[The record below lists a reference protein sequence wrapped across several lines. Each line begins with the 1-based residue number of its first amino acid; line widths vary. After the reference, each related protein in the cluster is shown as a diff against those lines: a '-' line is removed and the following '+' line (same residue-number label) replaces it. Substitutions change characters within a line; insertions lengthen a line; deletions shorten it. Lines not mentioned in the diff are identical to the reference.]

1 MAIPEQCEN
10 CRIGAS
16 SCRFYDKDNPN
27 VCQNYVKPIDNSGF
41 FSNFFSLDG
50 RIGRLQYLVMVL
62 IGLALSVLLFMFFVG
77 TDVDDIRG
85 AGFYDKLI
93 SNVPLIFMLI
103 WGGIKRC
110 NDTGDAKWMSL
121 IVPISLF
128 LPFAGIFIFLIAILY
143 FCLKKGQEGLN
154 ENGTEPLKP
163 YQSQVGW
170 PPTQM

>member
-27 VCQNYVKPIDNSGF
+27 VCQFYVKPIDNSGF
-41 FSNFFSLDG
+41 FSNFFSFDG
-50 RIGRLQYLVMVL
+50 RIGRLQYLVMIL
-62 IGLALSVLLFMFFVG
+62 IGLALSVLLFMLLVG

-85 AGFYDKLI
+85 ADLFQKII
-93 SNVPLIFMLI
+93 SFIPLIFFLI
-103 WGGIKRC
+103 LGGVKRC

-121 IVPISLF
+121 IAPISLF
-128 LPFAGIFIFLIAILY
+128 VPLGIFIFLIAILY
-143 FCLKKGQEGLN
+143 LCLKKGQEGLN

-170 PPTQM
+170 PPSQG